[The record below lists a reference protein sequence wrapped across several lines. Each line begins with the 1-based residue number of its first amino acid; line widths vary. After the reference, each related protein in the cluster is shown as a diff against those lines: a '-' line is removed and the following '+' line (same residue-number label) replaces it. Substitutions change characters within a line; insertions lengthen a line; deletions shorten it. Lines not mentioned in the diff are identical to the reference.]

1 MSVTKLKVK
10 MVCYILVTIGLA
22 CVLAANLFDYSV
34 YKIDIDVT
42 LANVGVL
49 FCMMGGIQWLYDISV
64 RQQLHEEITS
74 LTVSNINIVNSGIAD
89 IILRSKDVDYSYSI
103 RSSKRLI
110 IGMNYSPRILE
121 DYVEE
126 FRERSGKGF
135 DTTITVIDIKS
146 EAGKLI
152 FRNGGN
158 SSHIESNIE
167 KLNGIVGEI
176 NNAGKGKIKVLC
188 HSTILR
194 YSFVQTEDAIW
205 IKPYRNS
212 EGRHTIPA
220 TKIKDGTR
228 LHQFY
233 ASDINSLIKQSATL

>member
-74 LTVSNINIVNSGIAD
+74 LTISNINIVNSGIAD

-103 RSSKRLI
+103 KSSKLLI

-121 DYVEE
+121 DYIDE
-126 FRERSGKGF
+126 FRERSGKGL
-135 DTTITVIDIKS
+135 DSTITVIDIKS

-152 FRNGGN
+152 FKSLGN

-167 KLNGIVGEI
+167 KLNGIVREI
-176 NNAGKGKIKVLC
+176 NDAGKGKIKLLY

-220 TKIKDGTR
+220 TKVKDGTR